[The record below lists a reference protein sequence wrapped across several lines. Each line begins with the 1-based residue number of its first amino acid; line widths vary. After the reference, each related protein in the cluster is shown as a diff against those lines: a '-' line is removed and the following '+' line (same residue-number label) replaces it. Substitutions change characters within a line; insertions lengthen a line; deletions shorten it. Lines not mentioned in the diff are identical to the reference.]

1 MKIFK
6 IIVASVALFSALQSN
21 AQTDFLGFSG
31 YIQNAVQNSFPDSAL
46 RSQLISQVPQ
56 AVGNNGDAIVSG
68 VDSNGNLIG
77 QGAAGATTAST
88 NIEIS
93 SGVISTDISWT
104 TTVTWNSFTYSD
116 GYVYIKVTITWGNSS
131 ANYSRVIDVR
141 TSLPNSTAAN
151 SSGPV
156 PTVFT
161 GTGVDYLGQSGYY
174 QLQPI
179 PTQYSYWSN
188 GVFHIVATTAWV
200 WVWVATDGSGQPYN
214 EQQA

>member
-1 MKIFK
+1 MKIYK
-6 IIVASVALFSALQSN
+6 IIITWVVLFTALQSS

-56 AVGNNGDAIVSG
+56 AVGNNGDAIVTG

-93 SGVISTDISWT
+93 SGVISTNVTWM
-104 TTVTWNSFTYSD
+104 TTVTWNSFTYGD

-141 TSLPNSTAAN
+141 TSLPNTTAVG

-161 GTGVDYLGQSGYY
+161 GTGVDYRGETGYY
-174 QLQPI
+174 QLQSV

-188 GVFHIVATTAWV
+188 GVFYVVATTAWV